1 MNTSLNNDWNFEMK
15 EKLSKKLHQILKEE
29 Y

>member
-1 MNTSLNNDWNFEMK
+1 MNTSLNNDWNFEVM
-15 EKLSKKLHQILKEE
+15 EKLSNKLHQILKEA